1 MQFFFV
7 LCRTYTSPL
16 SSPPHKSSPGINYS
30 RPPSQL
36 SPFCLCK
43 HPNFLFPHSLFLF
56 ACFLFFAELSAR
68 GEGGEGDSDRAAKEH
83 HDCLALISDVTADA
97 MLASSGGGIPST
109 AVVPF
114 GKVRFFLHHIMFPKY
129 VLNCPFLFAMSQM
142 GSSGALD
149 PTSTWTELSLAV
161 ENAGKLARCSNR

>member
-1 MQFFFV
+1 M
-7 LCRTYTSPL
+7 
-16 SSPPHKSSPGINYS
+16 
-30 RPPSQL
+30 
-36 SPFCLCK
+36 
-43 HPNFLFPHSLFLF
+43 F
-56 ACFLFFAELSAR
+56 ARFFFAELSAR
-68 GEGGEGDSDRAAKEH
+68 GEGGGGDSVRAAKER

-114 GKVRFFLHHIMFPKY
+114 GKVWFFASYF
-129 VLNCPFLFAMSQM
+129 VLNCPFLFAMSQG
-142 GSSGALD
+142 GSSVAPD